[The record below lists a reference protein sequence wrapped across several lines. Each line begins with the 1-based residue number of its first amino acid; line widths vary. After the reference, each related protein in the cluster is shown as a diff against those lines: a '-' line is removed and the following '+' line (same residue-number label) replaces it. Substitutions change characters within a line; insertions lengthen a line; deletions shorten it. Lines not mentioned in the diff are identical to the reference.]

1 MSYLRV
7 IRHIESILNSCG
19 DPVRFTPTG
28 RTMLDQT
35 TMHMAVEV
43 MKVDN
48 SAHQRLLRAAGP
60 AVSPFAARVPARG
73 GHAGPI
79 AV

>member
-7 IRHIESILNSCG
+7 IHHIESILNSCG
-19 DPVRFTPTG
+19 DPVRFTLTG

-43 MKVDN
+43 MKVDI
-48 SAHQRLLRAAGP
+48 QRTNDC
-60 AVSPFAARVPARG
+60 FT
-73 GHAGPI
+73 
-79 AV
+79 